1 MEVIGDDYAQN
12 YVGIRAGGAL
22 LVWMRL
28 LQVRENR
35 TWSSGSPSFIPITPS
50 PAPGKGAKPGE
61 MPAPLL
67 VLLPHPH
74 ILIKPHAPHILFSS
88 SSHALTT
95 PRPHILPSLTP
106 LTSPQVLYISTNAGL
121 QLLMTIS
128 MLFDLG
134 SYFFISLAVLAAQ

>member
-1 MEVIGDDYAQN
+1 MELIGDDYAQN

-28 LQVRENR
+28 L
-35 TWSSGSPSFIPITPS
+35 
-50 PAPGKGAKPGE
+50 
-61 MPAPLL
+61 
-67 VLLPHPH
+67 
-74 ILIKPHAPHILFSS
+74 
-88 SSHALTT
+88 
-95 PRPHILPSLTP
+95 
-106 LTSPQVLYISTNAGL
+106 QVLYISTNAGL